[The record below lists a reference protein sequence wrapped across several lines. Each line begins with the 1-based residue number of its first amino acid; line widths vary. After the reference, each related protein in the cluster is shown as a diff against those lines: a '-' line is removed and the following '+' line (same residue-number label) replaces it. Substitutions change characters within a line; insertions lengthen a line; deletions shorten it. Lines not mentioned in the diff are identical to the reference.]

1 MIDRD
6 FTEVDLRRML
16 EHATRLRQDV
26 VDGRW
31 VVETRHERLSWEVIV
46 EPDEEIRL
54 LIVITAYPVS

>member
-1 MIDRD
+1 MEDRD
-6 FTEVDLRRML
+6 FTEVDLRSML
-16 EHATRLRQDV
+16 EHAARLRVDT

-31 VVETRHERLSWEVIV
+31 VVETWHARRLWEVII

>member
-1 MIDRD
+1 MEDRD

-16 EHATRLRQDV
+16 EHAARLRVDT

-31 VVETRHERLSWEVIV
+31 VVETWHARRLWEVIV
-46 EPDEEIRL
+46 EPDEEIHL